1 MTKLIKLLLGLTL
14 VLIVTVIVVVA
25 GALMYFDPNQHKDFI
40 ISKVE
45 KATGRSFAVT
55 GEIDLTFYPWL
66 GLEADGITLGNAN
79 GFGDEPFLHADMVA
93 FRIKTMP
100 LFKKQYELDT
110 LRLHGLDVNLAKNE
124 QGITNWDDLASD
136 KPGKKRDP
144 LQFAA
149 VVLGGIDVKDAQIT
163 WQDKTTDQKIKITD
177 LGVTT
182 GELIYGAPVSLKVAL
197 KAEASKP
204 AVKSDLKLDGVLN
217 YNLDTGI
224 YSFKPID
231 LTAKLTGKGVP
242 GGSADL
248 VFKAAV
254 ESNLKNDTVQVDDL
268 SLDVLG
274 TSIKGTLTANRVSSG
289 QPDTSA
295 QLTVKSDDLTRMLSL
310 LDPVSAT
317 ELARLHDRSV
327 DIKLNLSAN
336 PGQGNVQVSQF
347 DAKLLG
353 ANIQGQVD
361 ASNLQ
366 SNAPSAKGMLKAT
379 GPDLP
384 ALMQVIGQF
393 EGGKEPKLKDYG
405 QRLSKVAEKS
415 FDVSAEFDTDL
426 ESGNVHVPTFAVKAL
441 GITANGQLAA
451 KGMNTSAGK
460 VEGKLSLH
468 GEKLATVLTAFNQK
482 ALGEVLQVIN
492 IDAGVSGSGKE
503 IILKPLAVKA
513 TFAGKQI
520 PNSPADVTLNAD
532 TRMNLEKE
540 TLAVNNMKL
549 QGLGLNVAGDINAVK
564 FLGGK
569 PAVNAKLDAKGNDL
583 ALVFKLA
590 GIEPLATQLAGL
602 QDKSFD
608 IKTGLDADL
617 EKGNI
622 KISSLDAK
630 MLGATINGQIDAAN
644 IQSKAPSAK
653 GKLKASGPDLP
664 ALMQV
669 IGQFETGKE
678 PKLRDYGQ
686 RLAKVP
692 DRAFDISAD
701 FDADLDKGNI
711 NIPILAAKT
720 LGVSV
725 NGQLDA
731 KNMNAN
737 NASIDGKLLLKGEK
751 LAGVLSAFGQAGLG
765 EVMQVIMIDAG
776 IKGAGGDFVLSPLQV
791 KATFAGKQ
799 IPNSPVDMN
808 FSANARANLDKQT
821 LAIENLSL
829 QGLGLNVK
837 SNVNASQILDKPV
850 FGGDL
855 SVLEFN
861 LRQVAQQLNQTLP
874 KTADKNVFNKVALQ
888 AGFTGSTDS
897 FSLKDLKLQLDETQL
912 QGNLSIAKFT
922 QPDIQFGIGIDSIN
936 ADRYLPPVAKGK
948 PVTPE
953 SAAGA
958 AATELPLDTLRS
970 LRLNGE
976 LLIGQL
982 ILSNAK
988 MKNVKLAIKARDG
1001 DIRLEPVAAELYQ
1014 GKYQGTVA
1022 MDAKGKVPNIVIN
1035 TQLTGVQLD
1044 PLLKD
1049 YLQQPESPLVGIADI
1064 SFNQLTASG
1073 SDATRIKRSMMGKGK
1088 FSVKDGILRGVDVNK
1103 TLEQVEI
1110 MIESKRF
1117 GNVNSEGETK
1127 FEQLSGT
1134 LDINQGIVHNKDML
1148 MTATGFTLTG
1158 QGMLANLNDET
1169 IKYDMKVNVVET
1181 SATRG
1186 EQRYNIGG
1194 YEIPVKCRGQLS
1206 KPDCKPDLGDI
1217 AKVLLQ
1223 KGGEE
1228 KLRGLLEKSLGI
1240 ESATPAETTPA
1251 ESTVQ
1256 EQPVTTEQTTTQ
1268 EQSATITEQ
1277 PVTAEQ
1283 TTKKKKKKST
1293 EDQLK
1298 EGLEDAL
1305 KGLFD

>member
-1 MTKLIKLLLGLTL
+1 
-14 VLIVTVIVVVA
+14 
-25 GALMYFDPNQHKDFI
+25 
-40 ISKVE
+40 
-45 KATGRSFAVT
+45 
-55 GEIDLTFYPWL
+55 
-66 GLEADGITLGNAN
+66 
-79 GFGDEPFLHADMVA
+79 
-93 FRIKTMP
+93 
-100 LFKKQYELDT
+100 
-110 LRLHGLDVNLAKNE
+110 LHGLDVNLAKNE
-124 QGITNWDDLASD
+124 QGITNWDDLAGD
-136 KPGKKRDP
+136 KSGEKQDP

-149 VVLGGIDVKDAQIT
+149 VVLGGIDVKDTKIT
-163 WQDKTTDQKIKITD
+163 WHDKTTDQKIKITD

-182 GELIYGAPVSLKVAL
+182 GELVYGAPVKLKVVL
-197 KAEASKP
+197 KAEANKP
-204 AVKSDLKLDGVLN
+204 SVQSDLKLDGVLN
-217 YNLDTGI
+217 YNLDTEI

-231 LTAKLTGKGVP
+231 LTAKLTGKDVP
-242 GGSADL
+242 GGAADL

-254 ESNLKNDTVQVDDL
+254 ESNLKNDSVQIDDL

-274 TSIKGTLTANRVSSG
+274 TSIKGALTANQVSSG

-310 LDPVSAT
+310 FDPASAA
-317 ELARLHDRSV
+317 ELARLNDRSV

-336 PGQGNVQVSQF
+336 LGQGNVQVSQL
-347 DAKLLG
+347 DAKLMG

-361 ASNLQ
+361 ASNLN
-366 SNAPSAKGMLKAT
+366 SNAPSAKGMLNAA

-393 EGGKEPKLKDYG
+393 EAGKEPILKEYG

-415 FDVSAEFDTDL
+415 FDISAEFDADL
-426 ESGNVHVPTFAVKAL
+426 GGGNVRVPTFAVKAL
-441 GITANGQLAA
+441 GITANGQLDA
-451 KGMNTSAGK
+451 KGMQTSAGK
-460 VEGKLSLH
+460 VEGKLSLQ
-468 GEKLATVLTAFNQK
+468 GEKLATVLAAFDQK
-482 ALGEVLQVIN
+482 ALGEVLQLIN
-492 IDAGVSGSGKE
+492 IDAGVSGAGKE
-503 IILKPLAVKA
+503 IILNPLAVKA

-520 PNSPADVTLNAD
+520 PNSPAEVTLNAK
-532 TRMNLEKE
+532 TSMNLEKE
-540 TLAVNNMKL
+540 TLVVNNMKL

-569 PAVNAKLDAKGNDL
+569 PAVNAKLDAKGADL

-602 QDKSFD
+602 QDRSFD

-622 KISSLDAK
+622 KVSNLDARL
-630 MLGATINGQIDAAN
+630 LGATINGEIDAAN
-644 IQSKAPSAK
+644 IKSKTPSAK
-653 GKLKASGPDLP
+653 GKLKATGPDLP

-669 IGQFETGKE
+669 IGQFETGEE
-678 PKLRDYGQ
+678 PKLKEYGQ

-711 NIPILAAKT
+711 NIPTLTAKT

-731 KNMNAN
+731 KNMNAS

-765 EVMQVIMIDAG
+765 EVMQAIMIDAG
-776 IKGAGGDFVLSPLQV
+776 VKGSGGDLALSPLQV

-821 LAIENLSL
+821 LAVENLSL

-837 SNVNASQILDKPV
+837 SNINASQILEKAA
-850 FGGDL
+850 FSGDL
-855 SVLEFN
+855 SVAEFN
-861 LRQVAQQLNQTLP
+861 LRQLAQQLNQELP
-874 KTADKNVFNKVALQ
+874 ETADKNVFSKVALKT
-888 AGFTGSTDS
+888 GFTGSTES
-897 FSLKDLKLQLDETQL
+897 LSLKDLALQLDETQL
-912 QGNLSIAKFT
+912 NGNLSIAKFT

-936 ADRYLPPVAKGK
+936 ADRYLAPAAKGK

-958 AATELPLDTLRS
+958 AATEIPLDTLRA

-976 LLIGQL
+976 LFIGQL

-988 MKNVKLAIKARDG
+988 MTNVKLAIKAKDG

-1022 MDAKGKVPNIVIN
+1022 MDARGKVPNIVIN

-1049 YLQQPESPLVGIADI
+1049 YLQQPESPLVGVADI
-1064 SFNQLTASG
+1064 SFDQLTSSG
-1073 SDATRIKRSMMGKGK
+1073 SEATQIKRNLTGKGK
-1088 FSVKDGILRGVDVNK
+1088 FSVKDGILRGVDVRK

-1117 GNVNSEGETK
+1117 GNINSEGETR

-1158 QGMLANLNDET
+1158 KGVLANLNDET
-1169 IKYDMKVNVVET
+1169 IKYDMKVNVDET
-1181 SATRG
+1181 KTSKN
-1186 EQRYNIGG
+1186 EESYNIGG
-1194 YEIPVKCRGQLS
+1194 YEIPVHCRGRLS
-1206 KPDCKPDLGDI
+1206 KPDCKPDVGDL
-1217 AKVLLQ
+1217 ATVLLK

-1228 KLRGLLEKSLGI
+1228 KLKGFLEKSLGI
-1240 ESATPAETTPA
+1240 ESAAPAVTAPAETAVEQPA
-1251 ESTVQ
+1251 TQQQPVTQQQTTTQ
-1256 EQPVTTEQTTTQ
+1256 EQPAAQEPAPATTEQTTT
-1268 EQSATITEQ
+1268 
-1277 PVTAEQ
+1277 
-1283 TTKKKKKKST
+1283 KKKKKQQQA
-1293 EDQLK
+1293 DP
-1298 EGLEDAL
+1298 LEDGLKAL
-1305 KGLFD
+1305 EGLFD